1 MMDIERNTSS
11 MGGLTSTLYRKI
23 MGMKF
28 WSFVGVLAAVVWLLY
43 WFSRTVLSP
52 PHGFDVAQELE
63 QLKEAEVL
71 EIYHSYLDNIE
82 LPCERMLQAGPVG
95 DEGWEVCDDEKFR
108 PVKPCLAYSFG
119 SHWGKSFQFDQDL
132 ARLYDCEV
140 FSFDP
145 TMKQDKEVKAKSV
158 QYFDY
163 ALGNSLSK
171 SSRVMTLTEIRHALN
186 HDETTIDVLRI
197 DLNGREWKVLRYM
210 IQNRELSQ
218 VRQLFVEYNT
228 DINPST
234 GELLRRLYTLKA
246 IEEAG
251 FKRFNIRKNQ
261 ECTLFMNGVPEELW
275 TNIDTGCYEVHY
287 VNTFLTQ

>member
-1 MMDIERNTSS
+1 MA
-11 MGGLTSTLYRKI
+11 GLSSTLYRKI

-28 WSFVGVLAAVVWLLY
+28 WSFMGLLAAVVWLLY
-43 WFSRTVLSP
+43 WFNRTVLST
-52 PHGFDVAQELE
+52 PHGFEVAQELE
-63 QLKEAEVL
+63 QLKEAEIL

-82 LPCERMLQAGPVG
+82 QPCERMLQAGPVG
-95 DEGWEVCDDEKFR
+95 DEGWQICDDEEFR

-119 SHWGKSFQFDQDL
+119 SHWGKSFEFDQDL
-132 ARLYDCEV
+132 ARLYNCEV

-163 ALGNSLSK
+163 ALGNSLGK
-171 SSRVMTLTEIRHALN
+171 SSRVMTLAEIRHALG
-186 HDETTIDVLRI
+186 HDERMIDVLKM
-197 DLNGREWKVLRYM
+197 DLNGREWKVIRYM
-210 IQNRELSQ
+210 IQHGELSQ

-246 IEEAG
+246 IEDAG

-261 ECTLFMNGVPEELW
+261 ECSLFMDRVPEELLK
-275 TNIDTGCYEVHY
+275 NIDTGCYEVHY
-287 VNTFLTQ
+287 VNTYLTQ